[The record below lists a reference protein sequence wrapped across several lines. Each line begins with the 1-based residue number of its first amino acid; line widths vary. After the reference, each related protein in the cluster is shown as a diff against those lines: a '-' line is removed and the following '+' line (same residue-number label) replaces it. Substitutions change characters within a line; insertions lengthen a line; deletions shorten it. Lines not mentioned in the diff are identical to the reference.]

1 MPHTLDE
8 AMLLKALQQRML
20 DEIARKQDGIT
31 NNVSYGG
38 GAQAPLSGGAGGI
51 AAAMSGGGSPVSPSE
66 EDLLDYFVSINRK
79 DEFDPN
85 DPKKRIGWNKEVHRY
100 SAPKD
105 EKPTKKAKRGK

>member
-38 GAQAPLSGGAGGI
+38 GAQAPLSGEQVE
-51 AAAMSGGGSPVSPSE
+51 SP
-66 EDLLDYFVSINRK
+66 LR
-79 DEFDPN
+79 
-85 DPKKRIGWNKEVHRY
+85 
-100 SAPKD
+100 
-105 EKPTKKAKRGK
+105 